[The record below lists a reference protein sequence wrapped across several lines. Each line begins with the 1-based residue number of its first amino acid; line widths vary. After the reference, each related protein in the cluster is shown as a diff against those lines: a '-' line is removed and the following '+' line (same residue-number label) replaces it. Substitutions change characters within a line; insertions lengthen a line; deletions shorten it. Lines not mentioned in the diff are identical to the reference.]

1 MNKEFET
8 QLQILKIH
16 LQMETIRNNHIQLK
30 NKNKQLLKQIKQTQV
45 EQYMKPTKSFMEL
58 DKEKNYKNNIIQTL
72 LYNTYNNL
80 DKLKRP
86 KNDHYTQF
94 LERLYKWLI
103 DEEFDLN
110 IIQECNYYYIINDLK
125 EHKLHDPLYGVIFWD
140 SFKDNIK
147 NYLKYGTTPYF

>member
-1 MNKEFET
+1 
-8 QLQILKIH
+8 
-16 LQMETIRNNHIQLK
+16 METIRNNHIQLK

-58 DKEKNYKNNIIQTL
+58 DKEKNYKNNLIQTL

-80 DKLKRP
+80 DQLKRP

-110 IIQECNYYYIINDLK
+110 IIQECNYYYIIN
-125 EHKLHDPLYGVIFWD
+125 F
-140 SFKDNIK
+140 
-147 NYLKYGTTPYF
+147 